1 MSATLKDHAHDCA
14 VVGKATEPHTE
25 GGVSK
30 IIELVFHVPIN
41 SFWSTGMSRNIEDKL
56 SSSGPNENVKSKL
69 GPEIGS
75 VMAFFELKTA
85 N

>member
-14 VVGKATEPHTE
+14 VVGKATESHTE

-41 SFWSTGMSRNIEDKL
+41 SFWSKECDAILKTNFQ
-56 SSSGPNENVKSKL
+56 VKSFHF
-69 GPEIGS
+69 I
-75 VMAFFELKTA
+75 
-85 N
+85 

>member
-14 VVGKATEPHTE
+14 VVGKATESHTE

-41 SFWSTGMSRNIEDKL
+41 SFWSTGM
-56 SSSGPNENVKSKL
+56 
-69 GPEIGS
+69 
-75 VMAFFELKTA
+75 
-85 N
+85 